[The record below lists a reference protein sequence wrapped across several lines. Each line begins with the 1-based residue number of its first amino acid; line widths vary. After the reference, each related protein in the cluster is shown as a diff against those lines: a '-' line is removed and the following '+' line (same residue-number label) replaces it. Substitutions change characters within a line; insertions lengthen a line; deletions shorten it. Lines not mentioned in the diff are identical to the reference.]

1 VKRTES
7 YKPGTA
13 ALEFSDLMSQK
24 KDSILGRWFDAVL
37 DMYPASTSSY
47 LKDQKDRFMNP
58 IGQTIAHGLGGLLE
72 ELLEM
77 AGSERTSSFLEN
89 IIKVKAVQEFSPSQ
103 AISFIFLLK
112 KVIRETLGKE
122 LEDRP
127 MFDELL
133 AFESR
138 IDSLALLS
146 FDIYMRCREKIF
158 EIRANEVRN
167 RTFRLLEQ
175 ARLIC
180 GVEEDEPDPMDK
192 NMDNKNGK

>member
-1 VKRTES
+1 VKRTEG
-7 YKPGTA
+7 YKGKT
-13 ALEFSDLMSQK
+13 
-24 KDSILGRWFDAVL
+24 SILDRWFDAAL
-37 DMYPASTSSY
+37 EMYPAGTSSY
-47 LKDQKDRFMNP
+47 LKDQKDRFANP
-58 IGQTIAHGLGGLLE
+58 VGQTIAQGLGGLLD

-77 AGSERTSSFLEN
+77 PGSERTSHFLEN
-89 IIKVKAVQEFSPSQ
+89 IMKVKAVQEFSPSQ

-112 KVIRETLGKE
+112 KVIRETIGKKV
-122 LEDRP
+122 EDRP
-127 MFDELL
+127 MFDEML

-138 IDSLALLS
+138 IDSLALLA

-180 GVEEDEPDPMDK
+180 GVEDDELGPVDK
-192 NMDNKNGK
+192 NMDNKNGQ

>member
-1 VKRTES
+1 VKRTEG
-7 YKPGTA
+7 YKAGTA
-13 ALEFSDLMSQK
+13 ALEFRELVSQGK
-24 KDSILGRWFDAVL
+24 TSILDRWFDAAL
-37 DMYPASTSSY
+37 EMYPAGTSSY
-47 LKDQKDRFMNP
+47 LKDQKDRFANP
-58 IGQTIAHGLGGLLE
+58 VGQTIAQGLGGLLD

-77 AGSERTSSFLEN
+77 PGSERTSHFLEN
-89 IIKVKAVQEFSPSQ
+89 IMKVKAVQEFSPSQ

-112 KVIRETLGKE
+112 KVIRETIGKKV
-122 LEDRP
+122 EDRP
-127 MFDELL
+127 MFDEML

-138 IDSLALLS
+138 IDSLALLA

-180 GVEEDEPDPMDK
+180 GVEDDELGPVDK
-192 NMDNKNGK
+192 NMDNNNGQ